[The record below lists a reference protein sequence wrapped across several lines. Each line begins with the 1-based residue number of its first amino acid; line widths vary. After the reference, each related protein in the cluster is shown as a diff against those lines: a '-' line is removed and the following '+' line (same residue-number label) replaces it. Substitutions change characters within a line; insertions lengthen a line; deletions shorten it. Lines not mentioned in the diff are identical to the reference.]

1 MRTLFIALLVYV
13 LLDIIASI
21 VLMCRAKKNGIT
33 LRTMAFML
41 KDFWGGYSPISNKYK
56 EDRE

>member
-33 LRTMAFML
+33 LKDMAFML
-41 KDFWGGYSPISNKYK
+41 KDFWGGYSPISNENKGN
-56 EDRE
+56 R

>member
-41 KDFWGGYSPISNKYK
+41 KDFWDGRMPIVNDDE